1 MCFGFIFPVALC
13 ISSVAGGVWVTI
25 RNRKPAPHVV
35 IIYLAVTSLGAG
47 LVAWN
52 HAAAITLGASL
63 LVGFCLPL
71 MATYFQL
78 VLDELAPPNRRA
90 EVFAMLRNANSI
102 GIITISLTLTFWSLA
117 VALTVGVILM
127 LIATLAVIG
136 AQVRGT
142 KR

>member
-1 MCFGFIFPVALC
+1 M
-13 ISSVAGGVWVTI
+13 
-25 RNRKPAPHVV
+25 
-35 IIYLAVTSLGAG
+35 
-47 LVAWN
+47 AWN